1 MAATLPLGTL
11 LKQRYL
17 IKQLLG
23 QGGFGRTYLVA
34 DQERF
39 EDLCVLKE
47 FTVPYQDEAL
57 VAKAKRMF
65 EREASILHQIQ
76 HPQIP
81 RFWAAF
87 EAENRLWLVQDFI
100 RGQSYRHLLRQR
112 KAAGTPFTEAD
123 ILHLLGHLLPVL
135 SYLHDRNIIHRDISP
150 DNIILQ
156 SAQEF
161 GNGDQLRLPILIDFG
176 AVKEATSR
184 LSLVSAMT
192 RVGKVGYAPPE
203 QLQTGNVQPH
213 SDLYSLAAT
222 CLVLLTGRE
231 PQMLLD
237 SQTLTWQ
244 WQPHTQI
251 SDPLAKVLEQ
261 MLSLQPNDRFQ
272 SVAEVWQKLHPLLSD
287 YIPPT
292 QLASLGALT
301 TGNCSGGILPSGT
314 SLANFPNSTLATS
327 APSKTDLATSEAI
340 PSAVLPST
348 NHPVTGSIADPLW
361 LNPQDTEPQEAL
373 RVGLPAGQK
382 GHPRTLSKS
391 FLGNFYGTFT
401 SPIVA
406 TATSLVL
413 VLGLGVYLFRMPTLG
428 STQAIQNTPAT
439 ADQLPTEMIP
449 LNSDRPQ
456 EIKFAA
462 GEISEVVQ
470 GNLSDSRPVTYTLRA
485 QQGQIMSVILE
496 GSGVVMNLLR
506 SNQEAIDSAAYQ
518 TRSWTGQLPAT
529 DEYQIQISGS
539 GSYSLDVAITPVAR
553 PQATT
558 TQHVKF
564 DRGQAST
571 AVTGSLQSQQVKR
584 YLIKARGGKIMAIKA
599 LTGSIRFSAI
609 APNGQ
614 RIGGS
619 TTQSKAW
626 QGRVPMDGEYVIE
639 VSATQKTDYA
649 LAMEIY

>member
-1 MAATLPLGTL
+1 MAATLSLGTL

-39 EDLCVLKE
+39 NDLCVLKE

-57 VAKAKRMF
+57 VEKAKRMF

-100 RGQSYRHLLRQR
+100 RGQSYRHLLKQR
-112 KAAGTPFTEAD
+112 REAGTPFTEAD

-156 SAQEF
+156 STQEF
-161 GNGDQLRLPILIDFG
+161 GSGDHLRLPVLIDFG
-176 AVKEATSR
+176 AVKEATSK

-231 PQMLLD
+231 PQVLLD
-237 SQTLTWQ
+237 SQSLTWQ
-244 WQPHTQI
+244 WQPYTQM
-251 SDPLAKVLEQ
+251 SGALALVLER
-261 MLSLQPNDRFQ
+261 MLSLHPGDRFQ
-272 SVAEVWQKLHPLLSD
+272 SAAEVWQAIYPLLSD
-287 YIPPT
+287 YIPAT
-292 QLASLGALT
+292 QLATLGTIAA
-301 TGNCSGGILPSGT
+301 
-314 SLANFPNSTLATS
+314 SLAAQTPSPNTLPAPNAPAAPLS
-327 APSKTDLATSEAI
+327 AHQPNPSI
-340 PSAVLPST
+340 P
-348 NHPVTGSIADPLW
+348 DPLW
-361 LNPQDTEPQEAL
+361 LNPQDPEPQEAL
-373 RVGLPAGQK
+373 RVSLPARK
-382 GHPRTLSKS
+382 GRRAMAVS
-391 FLGNFYGTFT
+391 
-401 SPIVA
+401 SPVMA
-406 TATSLVL
+406 TIASLLL
-413 VLGLGVYLFRMPTLG
+413 VLGLGTYLFRMPTLG
-428 STQAIQNTPAT
+428 STQALRESSAT
-439 ADQLPTEMIP
+439 AAQLPTEVVP

-456 EIKFAA
+456 EIRFGV
-462 GEISEVVQ
+462 GEISAVIQ
-470 GNLSDSRPVTYTLRA
+470 GNLQDSRPVTYTLRA
-485 QQGQIMSVILE
+485 QRGQIMSVILE

-518 TRSWTGQLPAT
+518 TRSWTGQLPAM
-529 DEYQIQISGS
+529 DEYQIQVSGS

-553 PQATT
+553 PEATT
-558 TQHVKF
+558 TQSVKF

-571 AVTGSLQSQQVKR
+571 AVTGSLQSKQVKR
-584 YLIKARGGKIMAIKA
+584 YLLKAQGGKIMALKT
-599 LTGSIRFSAI
+599 LTGAVRFTAI

-619 TTQSKAW
+619 TSQSHSW
-626 QGRVPMDGEYVIE
+626 QGRIPMNGEYVIE
-639 VSATQKTDYA
+639 VSANQKTDYA
-649 LAMEIY
+649 LSLEIY